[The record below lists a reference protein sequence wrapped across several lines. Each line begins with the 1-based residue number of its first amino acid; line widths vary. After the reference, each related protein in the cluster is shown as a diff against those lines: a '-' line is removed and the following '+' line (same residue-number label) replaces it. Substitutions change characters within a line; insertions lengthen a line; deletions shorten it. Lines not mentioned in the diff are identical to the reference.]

1 MPNDPPFDPQLVDE
15 LLGALIALA
24 PDGTIV
30 AWNAGAEA
38 LFGFASAEAVGRSIF
53 ETIVPPEH
61 VAEKRKWLEAAVEA
75 GSATYESVR
84 RRKDGSQIWVDVAV
98 RVIRDAAG
106 GPLLVLNERD
116 VTLLK
121 YQRESHLL
129 ETRFR
134 GLLEIVP
141 DAIVVVDPAGRI
153 ALVNAETERLFG
165 YARGE
170 LVGQVVEL
178 LVPERFRGGHPAHR
192 SGYFADPRAR
202 PMGSGLELRG
212 RRKDGA
218 EFPVEISLSPLSIE
232 SSVLAIAAIRDVTA
246 RKNTEA
252 KFRGLLEAAPDAM
265 VIVDR
270 TGRIALVNSQAE
282 HLFGYT
288 RDELR
293 GQRVELLVPNR
304 FRGGHPAHR
313 DQYFE
318 DPHPRPMG
326 GGIELWGRRKDG
338 TELPVEI
345 SLSPVETEEGTLV
358 TAAVR
363 DITERLRLEEIR
375 REVTERKV
383 REDALTQHAA
393 ELARSNAE
401 LEQFAYVA
409 SHDLQEPL
417 RMIAS
422 YTQLLAK
429 RYRGKLDA
437 QADEFIAFA
446 VDGAN
451 RMQTL
456 INDLLTYSRVGRREA
471 ALGPTDCG
479 SVLERALADLTLAV
493 DESGAV
499 ISHDPLPTVLGDE
512 TQLGQLFH
520 NLLANAIKFRGT
532 QPPRVHV
539 SAERNGTEWRFAVRD
554 NGIGIAPEHA
564 ERIFV
569 IFQRLN
575 TREEYPGTG
584 IGLAICKKIVERHAG
599 TIWVESEP
607 GRGATFRFSLPA
619 GPAGPAGNKPRA
631 TP

>member
-619 GPAGPAGNKPRA
+619 GPDGPAGNKPRA

>member
-1 MPNDPPFDPQLVDE
+1 
-15 LLGALIALA
+15 
-24 PDGTIV
+24 
-30 AWNAGAEA
+30 
-38 LFGFASAEAVGRSIF
+38 
-53 ETIVPPEH
+53 
-61 VAEKRKWLEAAVEA
+61 
-75 GSATYESVR
+75 
-84 RRKDGSQIWVDVAV
+84 
-98 RVIRDAAG
+98 
-106 GPLLVLNERD
+106 
-116 VTLLK
+116 
-121 YQRESHLL
+121 
-129 ETRFR
+129 
-134 GLLEIVP
+134 
-141 DAIVVVDPAGRI
+141 
-153 ALVNAETERLFG
+153 
-165 YARGE
+165 
-170 LVGQVVEL
+170 
-178 LVPERFRGGHPAHR
+178 
-192 SGYFADPRAR
+192 
-202 PMGSGLELRG
+202 
-212 RRKDGA
+212 
-218 EFPVEISLSPLSIE
+218 
-232 SSVLAIAAIRDVTA
+232 
-246 RKNTEA
+246 
-252 KFRGLLEAAPDAM
+252 
-265 VIVDR
+265 
-270 TGRIALVNSQAE
+270 
-282 HLFGYT
+282 
-288 RDELR
+288 
-293 GQRVELLVPNR
+293 
-304 FRGGHPAHR
+304 
-313 DQYFE
+313 
-318 DPHPRPMG
+318 
-326 GGIELWGRRKDG
+326 
-338 TELPVEI
+338 
-345 SLSPVETEEGTLV
+345 
-358 TAAVR
+358 
-363 DITERLRLEEIR
+363 
-375 REVTERKV
+375 
-383 REDALTQHAA
+383 
-393 ELARSNAE
+393 
-401 LEQFAYVA
+401 
-409 SHDLQEPL
+409 
-417 RMIAS
+417 MIAS

-619 GPAGPAGNKPRA
+619 GPDGPAGNKPRA

>member
-417 RMIAS
+417 RMVAS

-619 GPAGPAGNKPRA
+619 GPDGPAGNKPRA